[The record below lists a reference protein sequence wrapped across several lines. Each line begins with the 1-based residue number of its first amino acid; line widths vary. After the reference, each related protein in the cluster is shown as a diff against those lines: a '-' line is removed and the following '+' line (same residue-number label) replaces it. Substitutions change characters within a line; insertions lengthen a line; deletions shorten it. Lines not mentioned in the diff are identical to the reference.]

1 MEATFTLELVA
12 EQPGDFVGEVI
23 VKSEVNV
30 LTLTVS
36 AKVLAASQPDA
47 DGAAAAAA
55 AAAVAIDEDED
66 EGGVVA
72 AGGDGAVA
80 SSKPGSA
87 GMSTGSQ

>member
-36 AKVLAASQPDA
+36 AKVLAAAQTDA
-47 DGAAAAAA
+47 DA
-55 AAAVAIDEDED
+55 AAAVASDEDED

-72 AGGDGAVA
+72 AGGEGAVG

-87 GMSTGSQ
+87 GMSTGFQ

>member
-55 AAAVAIDEDED
+55 AAVAIDEDED

>member
-36 AKVLAASQPDA
+36 AKVLAAAQPEA
-47 DGAAAAAA
+47 D
-55 AAAVAIDEDED
+55 AAAVAAGSDEEEDEAL
-66 EGGVVA
+66 GGVVA
-72 AGGDGAVA
+72 AAGEGAVA

-87 GMSTGSQ
+87 GTSSGFQ